1 MKFTLVCALVLAAV
15 ASVVAQNDTVPA
27 GFVVFDHGLVVATG
41 PPLGGD
47 LESAVES
54 ASLVDIVQ
62 DFELVVRNGM
72 QDFKTITSLVQLIQT
87 IATSGLTV
95 DNGMQFVSSIQNA
108 IQIGALRV
116 KEGKDLVKD
125 IKDIVAQ
132 GQLAGPQAVADIKKA
147 LQRDMKPA
155 TAADLISDLQ
165 KVIQNSSNDV
175 TTTLNLVKLIQSIQR
190 DGLDLNN
197 GQILVQ
203 DIQKAIAAGFL
214 HLKDGA
220 NLVGTIQDIVKDGMT
235 LQDGAL
241 VADAIQQ
248 ALQAALAPF
257 DPLPMAC
264 RRKGEDRGAGTFVQN
279 QCEMGEEAYGAL
291 CYPTCKEGYEKVGC
305 CICRKKGCSGVE
317 GVTDI
322 GVSCTKPTAYGRGVG
337 YALWQEDKC
346 KADNAGTCDKYGLM
360 WYPHCQPG
368 FHRVGCCI
376 CSPDCPAGT
385 NDDGA
390 FCRKD
395 SYGVGV
401 GVSRLGCPAGKDKS
415 GVMCYPPCAPTL
427 VGNGPVCWPQC
438 FGATPFKCG
447 LFCTSTAS
455 TCFSTSIE
463 ILGSTVKVA
472 LSLVDQDFSGAGSSA
487 AQGVGNVLQI
497 SECPTYPATPL
508 P

>member
-291 CYPTCKEGYEKVGC
+291 CY
-305 CICRKKGCSGVE
+305 
-317 GVTDI
+317 
-322 GVSCTKPTAYGRGVG
+322 
-337 YALWQEDKC
+337 ALWQEDKC

-487 AQGVGNVLQI
+487 AQGVGNVLKI
-497 SECPTYPATPL
+497 SECPAYPATPL